1 MINLIGC
8 NKENF
13 YKLLDLMQY
22 KTRKNKDRNEDL
34 FVYKP
39 TYLKK
44 SNKKRNTKNNKDNP
58 FEKLTEL
65 RFR

>member
-1 MINLIGC
+1 
-8 NKENF
+8 
-13 YKLLDLMQY
+13 MQY
-22 KTRKNKDRNEDL
+22 KTKENKDRNEDL

-44 SNKKRNTKNNKDNP
+44 NNRKRNTKNNKDNP
-58 FEKLTEL
+58 FEKLSEL

>member
-1 MINLIGC
+1 MGKKKTKEKKQR
-8 NKENF
+8 NK
-13 YKLLDLMQY
+13 
-22 KTRKNKDRNEDL
+22 DL

-44 SNKKRNTKNNKDNP
+44 NNRKRNTKNNKDNP
-58 FEKLTEL
+58 FEKLSEL